1 MIIRGCDILKS
12 KEKDNEKIELIK
24 PKSKKQA
31 KKEQD
36 IKNSFNRNKKFI
48 SPILMGIVGLIFLT
62 NSNTIIIYAC
72 YILGAIIAGF
82 GIYNIIKYIQIKKE
96 LKIEDSI
103 KLNYGIVSITI
114 GLLIIV
120 LAGIIETFLNI
131 IIGAWLITTGVTKL
145 IGISNLYN
153 YDKKTANLNIIE
165 AVIVIA
171 MGLYTI
177 FFQNIVLTIVGI
189 WMIISAAI
197 DLYNLLKTN

>member
-1 MIIRGCDILKS
+1 MKS

-82 GIYNIIKYIQIKKE
+82 GIYNIIKYVQIKKE